1 MVLHTTSR
9 IARRTDVNGNAAFYE
24 PGLMNRD
31 VWFSFERTDYTDNA
45 GWIAWS
51 DPDRIGQRVSFE
63 VVAPGYR
70 SPDAIVAFETTPGG
84 TATLQLERLNL
95 AERLYR
101 VTGQG
106 RYTDSVL
113 LGAAAPSRA
122 RCSTPT

>member
-1 MVLHTTSR
+1 MAIGTVKFFNVAKGFGFITADEGGKDVFVPAAS
-9 IARRTDVNGNAAFYE
+9 IAAANI
-24 PGLMNRD
+24 PGLK
-31 VWFSFERTDYTDNA
+31 T
-45 GWIAWS
+45 
-51 DPDRIGQRVSFE
+51 GQRVSFE
-63 VVAPGYR
+63 VVAPGSR
-70 SPDAIVAFETTPGG
+70 SPDAMVAFETTPGG